1 MYVYV
6 CTWYICMY
14 NSRCVSYIHMYV
26 FKLANI
32 HFEFNLNVLYVLYV
46 YVFAHVLMPI
56 SSYYVNMSTN
66 PMDFD

>member
-1 MYVYV
+1 
-6 CTWYICMY
+6 
-14 NSRCVSYIHMYV
+14 MYV

-32 HFEFNLNVLYVLYV
+32 HFEFNLNVLYV